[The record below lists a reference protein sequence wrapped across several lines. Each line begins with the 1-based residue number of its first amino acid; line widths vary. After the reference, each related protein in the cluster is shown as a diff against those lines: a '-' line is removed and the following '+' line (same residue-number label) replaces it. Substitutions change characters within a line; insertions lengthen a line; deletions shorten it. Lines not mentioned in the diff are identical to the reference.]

1 MIMKKLFLLAIPAT
15 LLASCGV
22 TPRERRAAE
31 DALDSLAAIEK
42 EVLAADSTKADS
54 LKTADTL
61 TPDSLK
67 TKN

>member
-15 LLASCGV
+15 LLTACGV
-22 TPRERRAAE
+22 TPRERQAAE

-61 TPDSLK
+61 TPKKL
-67 TKN
+67 TTNN